1 MSELL
6 PILEALVADAEA
18 GRPAA
23 LCAVVK
29 TEGSSPQGPGA
40 AMLLRTDGSTLGT
53 LGGGCVEA
61 EVRTR
66 AFQSMQQGGAALVE
80 LDLDRDYGW
89 DDGLLCGGRMAIAV
103 MSVTAATD
111 LTAYR
116 GALAAARRR
125 EATWVPL
132 VTEHKGQ
139 RVEYRLHLETPP
151 TLLIAGAGHVG
162 QALARF
168 AVELDFRVI
177 VIDDRA
183 ELATPPRFATGVECR
198 IGDIGA
204 VLRDYPVDASCSVVI
219 VTRGHK
225 HDRQALEAVIRRPA
239 GYIGM
244 IGSRRKSTLILRDL
258 TATGVPQEQID
269 RVHTPIG
276 VPIHAFTV
284 PEIAVSIAAE
294 LIQVRRES
302 TPKLVEGPFAASP
315 A

>member
-6 PILEALVADAEA
+6 PILEALVADCEA

-23 LCAVVK
+23 LCAVVS
-29 TEGSSPQGPGA
+29 TVGSAPQGPGA
-40 AMLLRTDGSTLGT
+40 AMLLRADGSTQGT

-61 EVRTR
+61 EVRSR
-66 AFQSMQQGGAALVE
+66 AFQAMQQAGSTLVE

-89 DDGLLCGGRMAIAV
+89 DDGLLCGGQMAIAV
-103 MSVTAATD
+103 TPIMPGTD
-111 LTAYR
+111 LSPYR
-116 GALAAARRR
+116 SAIAAARRG
-125 EATWVPL
+125 EAAWVPL

-139 RVEYRLHLETPP
+139 RVEYRLHLEIPP
-151 TLLIAGAGHVG
+151 TLLIAGAGHIG

-168 AVELDFRVI
+168 AVELDFRVV

-183 ELATPPRFATGVECR
+183 ELAAPQRFATGVECR
-198 IGDIGA
+198 VGDIGQ
-204 VLRDYPVDASCSVVI
+204 VLRDYPIDAGSYVVI

-225 HDRQALEAVIRRPA
+225 HDRQALEAVVRRPA
-239 GYIGM
+239 GYVGM

-258 TATGVPQEQID
+258 AAAGVPKEQID

-276 VPIHAFTV
+276 VAIHALTV

-294 LIQVRRES
+294 LIQVRRQS
-302 TPKLVEGPFAASP
+302 TPQLVTGPFAINAG
-315 A
+315 

>member
-6 PILEALVADAEA
+6 PILETLVADAEA

-29 TEGSSPQGPGA
+29 TEGSAPQGPGA
-40 AMLLRTDGSTLGT
+40 AMLLRADGSTRGT

-66 AFQSMQQGGAALVE
+66 AFQSMQQAGAALVE

-89 DDGLLCGGRMAIAV
+89 DDGLLCGGQMTIAV
-103 MSVTAATD
+103 MSVTPATD
-111 LTAYR
+111 LSAYR
-116 GALAAARRR
+116 GAIAAARRG
-125 EATWVPL
+125 EATWVPI

-139 RVEYRLHLETPP
+139 RLEYRLHLETPP
-151 TLLIAGAGHVG
+151 TLLIAGAGHIG
-162 QALARF
+162 QALARL
-168 AVELDFRVI
+168 AVELDFHVM

-183 ELATPPRFATGVECR
+183 ELATPQRFAAGVECR
-198 IGDIGA
+198 VGDIGA
-204 VLRDYPVDASCSVVI
+204 VLRDYPVDASCYVVI

-225 HDRQALEAVIRRPA
+225 HDRQALEAVVRRPA

-244 IGSRRKSTLILRDL
+244 IGSRRKSILILRDL
-258 TATGVPQEQID
+258 AAAGVSKEQLD

-276 VPIHAFTV
+276 LPIHAFTV

-302 TPKLVEGPFAASP
+302 TPKLVEGPSVMSLK
-315 A
+315 